1 MRSKCAPLALH
12 SSNLRPT
19 IGLCVLSMING
30 CFVMSKKNTRCSKKK
45 IIDSIQVTA
54 KWELSDRNESWE
66 KLWDHLILLIAREIE
81 EEDPDGRK

>member
-1 MRSKCAPLALH
+1 
-12 SSNLRPT
+12 
-19 IGLCVLSMING
+19 MING
-30 CFVMSKKNTRCSKKK
+30 RFVMSKKKSRCKKN